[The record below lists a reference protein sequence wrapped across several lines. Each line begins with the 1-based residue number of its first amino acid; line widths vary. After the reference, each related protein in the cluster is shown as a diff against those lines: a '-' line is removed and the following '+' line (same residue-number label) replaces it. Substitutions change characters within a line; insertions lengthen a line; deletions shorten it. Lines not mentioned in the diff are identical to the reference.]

1 MPLRLMSLL
10 VPLVLF
16 GWWSVGFA
24 DVPTAANIAACNKE
38 AQDAVSKGAGA
49 RESASPNTK
58 DHNRAAE
65 ARRTEPPT
73 RGTGGGT
80 RSDDP
85 QLAGMDAEGA
95 KDPAY
100 QAAYRTCM
108 RKAGF

>member
-1 MPLRLMSLL
+1 MPLKLMSLL
-10 VPLVLF
+10 VPLVVF
-16 GWWSVGFA
+16 AWWSVGLA
-24 DVPTAANIAACNKE
+24 DVPKAENIAACNKE
-38 AQDAVSKGAGA
+38 AQDAVSKGGGA

-58 DHNRAAE
+58 DHSRAAE
-65 ARRTEPPT
+65 ARRTEPPAQGA
-73 RGTGGGT
+73 GTQ
-80 RSDDP
+80 SDDP